1 MPLRLDR
8 RRARRRTPRRRVA
21 QLGGPGPPHRLV
33 RRAAPARRPRPPAV
47 RRCPAGGDT
56 NGRSTGGVT
65 TAVLSGPS
73 CSSSAPRVGGIL
85 AASGTHIEDE
95 HGGWLNGGSPPGS
108 GLVNAGAVFLLVAAA
123 IALVWLYRVVD
134 RHVFTPIFQELQIA
148 LGPLPPV
155 EALRHPDGTPLS
167 AEEQAVARWQL
178 AQRQAQARQQ
188 IALLGLVLWFGH
200 HQHGGGGN
208 HGS

>member
-1 MPLRLDR
+1 
-8 RRARRRTPRRRVA
+8 VF
-21 QLGGPGPPHRLV
+21 LGC
-33 RRAAPARRPRPPAV
+33 A
-47 RRCPAGGDT
+47 T
-56 NGRSTGGVT
+56 
-65 TAVLSGPS
+65 
-73 CSSSAPRVGGIL
+73 VGGIL
-85 AASGTHIEDE
+85 AAAGIHVEDE
-95 HGGWLNGGSPPGS
+95 HGGWLNGSPPGS
-108 GLVNAGAVFLLVAAA
+108 GLVNTGAVFLLIAAA

-134 RHVFTPIFQELQIA
+134 RHVFEPIFQEFQIA

-188 IALLGLVLWFGH
+188 IALLGLVLWVGH
-200 HQHGGGGN
+200 QHHGGGGN